1 MYIAG
6 NEPDILFSI
15 MKLFL
20 GKAQSLPISRAQLNQ
35 YLQTCSL
42 ITNFDIDASKCN

>member
-35 YLQTCSL
+35 YLQTFSL